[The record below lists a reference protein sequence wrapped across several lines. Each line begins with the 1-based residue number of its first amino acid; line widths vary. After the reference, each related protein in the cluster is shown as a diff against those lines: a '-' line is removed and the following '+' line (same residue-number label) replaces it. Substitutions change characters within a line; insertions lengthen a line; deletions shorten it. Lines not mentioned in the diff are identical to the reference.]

1 MLKDI
6 TSQDLGIYFFFT
18 KWVSGLKNVSKDPEL
33 QKQFW
38 GKNKQTKKHTKKP
51 LKSSPGNV
59 AFLEAIAAPGGC
71 APLQALWLFGGKRPE
86 LSQEPSG
93 SLASCQSKHRPRGS
107 EDGRKQL
114 MILYPHPLSMNDL
127 IHTHGHLLSIPPSI
141 ILLNGRQIWQ
151 LLSPLPVSPFLL
163 A

>member
-51 LKSSPGNV
+51 KTKQ
-59 AFLEAIAAPGGC
+59 EA
-71 APLQALWLFGGKRPE
+71 E
-86 LSQEPSG
+86 LSQIS
-93 SLASCQSKHRPRGS
+93 
-107 EDGRKQL
+107 D
-114 MILYPHPLSMNDL
+114 
-127 IHTHGHLLSIPPSI
+127 SITKI
-141 ILLNGRQIWQ
+141 Q
-151 LLSPLPVSPFLL
+151 
-163 A
+163 